1 MRNMQ
6 RFAPIGLIIAGLAV
20 IAAIG
25 LFIVQR
31 SFNLPIQISLG
42 VIIIGLA
49 VYVLLDPEAARVAL
63 TRRQA
68 RYGSNALLMSVAF
81 IGILVVVNFLVS
93 SHSKQW
99 DLTEDKQNSLTDESV
114 KTLESLKS
122 PVMAYAYY
130 TANMSPQ
137 TASDLLQ
144 NYKTKGNG
152 KFDYKVVDP
161 NANPVQAQQD
171 KVTKDGTIVFK
182 MNNREEQIT
191 SATEQDITGALVRL
205 ANPGKRVVY
214 FLSGNGEYV
223 TDTTADTNYSDVG
236 TALGAKNYTVST
248 LNLLATPKIPSD
260 ALAII
265 IAGPTKPLS
274 QQEVDLIKAYQDKG
288 GSLVYLAEPRPVT
301 QFGTADDPM
310 VTYLAK
316 TWGIQLDEDMII
328 DPSSQQLAVA
338 VSQRFGNSPITQK
351 MYTLA
356 LVLPSAR
363 SVRVGTAPANTTLDP
378 LAYSSDAAWGE
389 TDYNSITQN
398 QVSKDAKTDIIGPVT
413 LAVSG
418 TNATTNAR
426 VLVVGDS
433 DFASSKAYSS
443 YGNSDFILNGIDW
456 AAQQDNL
463 ISLTPRQPIQRF
475 LITPQRYTMGL
486 ILLGSVF
493 VLPGLVLVMG
503 ITVWLQRRRRG

>member
-1 MRNMQ
+1 MNNLR
-6 RFAPIGLIIAGLAV
+6 RFAPIGLYLSGLAI

-25 LFIVQR
+25 LYIVQH
-31 SFNLPIQISLG
+31 SFTLAIQISLG
-42 VIIIGLA
+42 VIVIGLA
-49 VYVLLDPEAARVAL
+49 VFVLLDPQGAREAL

-68 RYGSNALLMSVAF
+68 RYGSNAVLMSVAF
-81 IGILVVVNFLVS
+81 IGILVVVNFFVS
-93 SHSKQW
+93 GHSKQW

-144 NYKTKGNG
+144 NYKAKGNG
-152 KFDYKVVDP
+152 KFDYKIVDP
-161 NANPVQAQQD
+161 NANPIQAQQD
-171 KVTKDGTIVFK
+171 KVTKDGTLVFK
-182 MNNREEQIT
+182 MDNRQEQVT
-191 SATEQDITGALVRL
+191 SATEQDITSALVRL

-214 FLSGNGEYV
+214 FLTGNGEYV
-223 TDTTADTNYSDVG
+223 TDTTTDSNYSNVV
-236 TALGAKNYTVST
+236 TALGAKNYTVSP
-248 LNLLATPKIPSD
+248 LNLLATPKIPAD

-265 IAGPTKPLS
+265 VAGPTKPLS

-310 VTYLAK
+310 LSYLAK
-316 TWGIQLDEDMII
+316 NWGIQLDEDMII
-328 DPSSQQLAVA
+328 DPSSQQLAIA
-338 VSQRFGNSPITQK
+338 VSQRFGNSPITQN
-351 MYTLA
+351 MYSLA
-356 LVLPSAR
+356 LVMPSAR
-363 SVRVGTAPANTTLDP
+363 SVRAGTAPANVTLTP

-389 TDYNSITQN
+389 TDYASITQN
-398 QVSKDAKTDIIGPVT
+398 NITKDPSKDIIGPVT

-418 TNATTNAR
+418 ANSTTNAR

-456 AAQQDNL
+456 SAQQDNL

-475 LITPQRYTMGL
+475 LIAPQRYTMGL

-493 VLPGLVLVMG
+493 ILPGLVLVTG
-503 ITVWLQRRRRG
+503 VTVWLQRRRRG